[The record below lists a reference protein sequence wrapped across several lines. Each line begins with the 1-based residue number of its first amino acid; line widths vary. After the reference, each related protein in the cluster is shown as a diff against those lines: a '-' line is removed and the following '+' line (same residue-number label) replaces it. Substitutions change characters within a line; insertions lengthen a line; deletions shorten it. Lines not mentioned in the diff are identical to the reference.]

1 MNGFWLLVPFLL
13 IRFVYLSKLNKHA
26 IKRAAHFPNMQ
37 GYEVIAYYIYQFST
51 IGLCLYLIFLKI
63 DNYTSWLFFSGVI
76 IYCLGL
82 ILCTLTIHDFA
93 KPSSTGINRNGIY
106 RYSRNPMYVSYFFIF
121 VGCAL
126 LTESILLLIIVL
138 IFQIS
143 SHWIILSEEKW
154 CKDQFKEEYI
164 QYMKSVKRYF

>member
-37 GYEVIAYYIYQFST
+37 GYETIAYYIYQFSN
-51 IGLCLYLIFLKI
+51 IALFLYLAFLKVI
-63 DNYTSWLFFSGVI
+63 TNSSWLFLCGI
-76 IYCLGL
+76 IVYIVGL
-82 ILCTLTIHDFA
+82 ILCAISIHDFA
-93 KPSSTGINRNGIY
+93 KPSSIGINRNGIY

-126 LTESILLLIIVL
+126 LTESILLFIIVL

-143 SHWIILSEEKW
+143 AHWIILSEERW
-154 CKDQFKEEYI
+154 CRNQFKEEYI